1 MDKSKM
7 LAEAIDRAIDVIDP
21 NMQYDEFAYAVALVL
36 YSEYGMHLGNIY
48 ISESQKYVD
57 EIYGV
62 QGNR

>member
-36 YSEYGMHLGNIY
+36 NEEYGKHLSKCF
-48 ISESQKYVD
+48 ISELKKYTD
-57 EIYGV
+57 EMD
-62 QGNR
+62 